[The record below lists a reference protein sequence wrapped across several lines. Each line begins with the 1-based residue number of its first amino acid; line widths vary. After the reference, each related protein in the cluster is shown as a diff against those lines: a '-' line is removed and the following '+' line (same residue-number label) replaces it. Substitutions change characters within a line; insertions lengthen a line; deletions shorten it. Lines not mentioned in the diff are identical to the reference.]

1 MNEPT
6 TSHVHGI
13 PIPFAASVSFSDQNR
28 RCGGGRGGGEG
39 GANEHADIIHVHVA
53 KSAVSR
59 IISIANMRIGSTNLI
74 LDTSSSIPKVS
85 RCTNYLLCICPS
97 IGQRSDGR

>member
-53 KSAVSR
+53 E
-59 IISIANMRIGSTNLI
+59 STDI
-74 LDTSSSIPKVS
+74 QVASEWS
-85 RCTNYLLCICPS
+85 RCV
-97 IGQRSDGR
+97 RSTRSGMMVHPWNNEIFMDQLGLGG